1 MMEPEEEARKI
12 LEMYR
17 DDLARSF
24 DLISHQITVLQTRG
38 TVLMT
43 LSGAAITVSGFSGRL
58 IAGTD
63 TTAQILLVSG
73 LFIVLFSAF
82 LIFSRVMRVY
92 WLSWHLEYPPQVA
105 LARAIADRNRK
116 QRHFHRAGMI
126 FCFGALLFASSLGYM
141 LLHPYGEV
149 PPQPA
154 RVLSRPG
161 TADNPQDMGK
171 KERD

>member
-1 MMEPEEEARKI
+1 MMQPEEEARRI

-17 DDLARSF
+17 GDLARAF
-24 DLISHQITVLQTRG
+24 DLISHQISVLQTRG

-92 WLSWHLEYPPQVA
+92 WLSWHLEYPPQEA
-105 LARAIADRNRK
+105 LARAIGDRNRK
-116 QRHFHRAGMI
+116 QRHFHRAGLI

-154 RVLSRPG
+154 RVLPRPQEP
-161 TADNPQDMGK
+161 DNPHTTT
-171 KERD
+171 ERE